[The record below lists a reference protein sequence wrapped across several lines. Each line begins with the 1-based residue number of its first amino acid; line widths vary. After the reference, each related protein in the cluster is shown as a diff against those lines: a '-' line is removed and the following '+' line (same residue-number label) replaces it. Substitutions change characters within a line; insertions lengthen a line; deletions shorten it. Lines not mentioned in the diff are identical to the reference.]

1 MSSEDVEVE
10 AMNRLK
16 RTGPQIETRGTPR
29 FILRVL
35 EEHVSY
41 YQRVFLLPGYKLNQF
56 NVVSIKYFREE
67 TCLNGVVHKT

>member
-1 MSSEDVEVE
+1 MPSDDVEVE

-16 RTGPQIETRGTPR
+16 RTGPQIETRETPR

-56 NVVSIKYFREE
+56 NTREAKP
-67 TCLNGVVHKT
+67 GI